1 MTTKQSQVLDRMI
14 VELDVPIT
22 VDDGTVLR
30 ADVFRPIA
38 DGQYPV
44 LLSYGPYAKDLH
56 FEDGYPDAWRRM
68 CEQHPDVPAGSTNKY
83 QAWEVA
89 DPEKWVSQ
97 DYVCIRV
104 DSRGAGQSP
113 GVIESFSPR
122 EVKDAYDCVE
132 WAGVQPW
139 SSGKVAM
146 SGISYYAVM
155 QWRVAALQPPHLAA
169 IVVWEGMHDWYRDGG
184 YHGGIRSDFVGGWY
198 PNQVS
203 TVQHG
208 LGDRARRG
216 RLTGRSVA
224 GDETFTEERLAANK
238 VDFDQEVV
246 RHPYD
251 DEFFAD
257 RRADLSKVTVPLLS
271 AANWGGHGLHL
282 RGNLEAYLGAASEN
296 KWLELHG
303 LEHWVHYY
311 TDYGRE
317 LQLQFLD
324 HFLKGKDNGWDE
336 RPSVLMNVRHPHD
349 TFVFREEH
357 EWPLARTEWTE
368 LYLDAS
374 DLTLRSDPPTTDAH
388 VTYQAMGEGV
398 SFTTV
403 LSETTEI
410 TGPASASLRIS
421 SETED
426 ADLFLVLQVFDPLGK
441 EVAFTGAVQTHAPV
455 THGWLRASHRSL
467 DARRSLPWRPF
478 HPHDRSEPLVP
489 GQRYDVEVEIWP
501 TSIVIPPG
509 FTLALTVQGH
519 DYEPPGDV
527 PDTRAQWAS
536 MRGVGPFKHNDP
548 HDRPEE
554 IFGGTVT
561 LHTGGENA
569 PRVLLP
575 VIPEREEF

>member
-1 MTTKQSQVLDRMI
+1 MTEQSQALDGMI
-14 VELDVPIT
+14 VERDVPIAM
-22 VDDGTVLR
+22 DDGIVLR
-30 ADVFRPIA
+30 ADVFRPVA

-56 FEDGYPDAWRRM
+56 FEDGYPDAWRMM

-122 EVKDAYDCVE
+122 EVKDAYDCIE

-169 IVVWEGMHDWYRDGG
+169 IVVWEGMHDWYREGA
-184 YHGGIRSDFVGGWY
+184 YHGGIRSTFVNGWY
-198 PNQVS
+198 PNQVA

-208 LGDRARRG
+208 LGDRARTG

-224 GDETFTEERLAANK
+224 GDETFTEERLVANK

-246 RHPYD
+246 RHPHD

-271 AANWGGHGLHL
+271 GANWGGHGLHL
-282 RGNLEAYLGAASEN
+282 RGNLEGYLGAASEN

-324 HFLKGKDNGWDE
+324 HFLKGKDNGWDK
-336 RPSVLMNVRHPHD
+336 RYPVLMNVRHPD
-349 TFVFREEH
+349 ETFVFREEH

-388 VTYQAMGEGV
+388 VTYQAMKEGV

-403 LSETTEI
+403 LSEATEI

-455 THGWLRASHRSL
+455 AHGWLRASHRSL
-467 DARRSLPWRPF
+467 DAERSSPWHPF
-478 HPHDRSEPLVP
+478 HPHDKSEPLVP
-489 GQRYDVEVEIWP
+489 GQHYDVEVEIWP

-519 DYEPPGDV
+519 DYEPPGHV

-575 VIPEREEF
+575 VIPESQET